1 MVASLGVCTHRA
13 TMRDVEQA
21 LSERYAAPPAWRRTA
36 TIVSVVVVAAVA
48 LAWLAWAAFD
58 QATPKVE
65 SHLVGYDVVDA
76 HRTTAR
82 IDVAVHDAGS
92 HPTCTVRALAADHSV
107 VGELT
112 FEPTPGTNTV
122 TVRTEREATAADVPG
137 CTADGQDHPR

>member
-1 MVASLGVCTHRA
+1 
-13 TMRDVEQA
+13 MRDVEQA
-21 LSERYAAPPAWRRTA
+21 LSERYAAPPAWRRTV
-36 TIVSVVVVAAVA
+36 TIVAVVVGVVVA

-82 IDVAVHDAGS
+82 VDVEVHDAGS

-107 VGELT
+107 VGELA
-112 FEPTPGTNTV
+112 FEPTSGINTV
-122 TVRTEREATAADVPG
+122 TVRTEREATAADAPG
-137 CTADGQDHPR
+137 CTADGQGHPR